1 MNLHNNKLFSTL
13 LYLACIAILQC
24 AVVTPSHAVMP
35 AKHYDEAARASKI
48 KAIAVVEKI
57 EIVEESKRATRKRVT
72 FRLERALSMDTPET
86 FTGTCYSVDH
96 AWQDTGVGGTI
107 YYYPQEGTKVLVTV
121 SSNGSLITSHTTLI
135 PELEQEV
142 ALNGLRNISFGMGK
156 ASVKPAVRQ
165 GEEEQ
170 WFSFHVAGVT
180 KGFFHAKQKRNR
192 EQPMLIE
199 FTQELLVGEID
210 GDRQLYTVTTQ
221 SREDD
226 TLTPEWLDIE
236 VTEFGMKK
244 TTKLMKRKVGF
255 RVTGESN
262 TQEGILVKG
271 QEDAVDVAI
280 PSTTTTDFLL
290 FSLVEKMPFE
300 TGFSRSLNLIE
311 TLELHLKKNIII
323 RYTGRDT
330 TNQNL
335 HKFIETGSTQAT
347 YWLNDQHRLME
358 VHWDN
363 DKVFKRT
370 TEGDAMTILQ

>member
-72 FRLERALSMDTPET
+72 FRLERTLSMDTPET

-96 AWQDTGVGGTI
+96 SWQSPGVGGTI
-107 YYYPQEGTKVLVTV
+107 YYYPQKGAKVLVTV
-121 SSNGSLITSHTTLI
+121 SSNGSLITSHTTLT

-156 ASVKPAVRQ
+156 ASVKPAARQ

-244 TTKLMKRKVGF
+244 TTKLMKREVGF
-255 RVTGESN
+255 RMTGESN

-271 QEDAVDVAI
+271 QENAVDVAI